1 MKWQKIFDS
10 DFLKISLK
18 DLKSVL
24 QIFPKLFLVSD
35 ILFHFSTAGPEIT
48 GQGVGPDA
56 KNVKIF
62 ESWL

>member
-1 MKWQKIFDS
+1 MIEIDY
-10 DFLKISLK
+10 LLISLMEF
-18 DLKSVL
+18 KSVL

-35 ILFHFSTAGPEIT
+35 ILFRFSTAGPEIA

-62 ESWL
+62 ES